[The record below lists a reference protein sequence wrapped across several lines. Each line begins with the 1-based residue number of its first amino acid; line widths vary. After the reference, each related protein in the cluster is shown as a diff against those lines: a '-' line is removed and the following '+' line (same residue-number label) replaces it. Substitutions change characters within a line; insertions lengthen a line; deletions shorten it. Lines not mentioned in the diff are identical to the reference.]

1 MDMPAEIEPSW
12 FRYRRS
18 PPAEKHGR
26 MGVERLSGGAWVP
39 PAARGPG
46 ARSAVLGEGNAR
58 RRPGLWLRL
67 GAPPATRA

>member
-1 MDMPAEIEPSW
+1 MRPEIAPSW
-12 FRYRRS
+12 FRYRPIPRG
-18 PPAEKHGR
+18 EKHGR

-46 ARSAVLGEGNAR
+46 ARPAMLGEGKAR